1 MGSFEPLLNLV
12 TRSKGELIVKPT
24 RTWVGFCFILQR
36 HDDGRVI
43 MNIKVGSAFLSG
55 FLLAVLIIAVISI
68 VTPKVRANGSKS
80 TLDFMSTIN
89 ETYITEL
96 VGPLNAVALEIQDQ
110 DISEFYD
117 KLISQYDL
125 QEVSANVT
133 QVASSN
139 LQDVLPD
146 IARIQYTA
154 ISLPLLEAGKR
165 IQDKDIAE
173 FYSKFLKDTGWVELA
188 PVAGTK

>member
-1 MGSFEPLLNLV
+1 
-12 TRSKGELIVKPT
+12 VKPT
-24 RTWVGFCFILQR
+24 RTWVGFYFIPQR
-36 HDDGRVI
+36 HDAGRVI

-68 VTPKVRANGSKS
+68 VTPEVRANGNES

-89 ETYITEL
+89 ETYKTEL
-96 VGPLNAVALEIQDQ
+96 VRPLNAVAVEIQDQ

-117 KLISQYDL
+117 KLISQYEL
-125 QEVSANVT
+125 QEASANVT

-139 LQDVLPD
+139 LQEVLPD
-146 IARIQYTA
+146 IKRIQYTA

-165 IQDKDIAE
+165 IQDEDIAE
-173 FYSKFLKDTGWVELA
+173 FYSKFLKDTGLVELA
-188 PVAGTK
+188 PMIGMK